1 MSVLARARARVRA
14 DPNPN
19 PNPNLAPK
27 STVVGLSVGLLH
39 APHNMG
45 DEAAGAVGSLP

>member
-1 MSVLARARARVRA
+1 MVRA
-14 DPNPN
+14 SAKAKVRVGVRISPI
-19 PNPNLAPK
+19 PNLAPK

-39 APHNMG
+39 APHRMG